1 MDMREYLR
9 IKRYDA
15 VEPLSVSFALD
26 RLLALFRCE
35 YASAHGVRR
44 PANRFL
50 LFDPPTQAQ
59 INEEVLSGLQN
70 MGFRKNG

>member
-9 IKRYDA
+9 LKKYDA

-50 LFDPPTQAQ
+50 LFDKPSQEQ
-59 INEEVLSGLQN
+59 INAEVLAGLEK
-70 MGFRKNG
+70 MGFKKHE